1 MKGPRVR
8 WLEDE
13 GYKMATEAVGI
24 EEWPFVIKKVR
35 ALRGP

>member
-13 GYKMATEAVGI
+13 GYKMATESSRHWRLAVCN
-24 EEWPFVIKKVR
+24 
-35 ALRGP
+35 